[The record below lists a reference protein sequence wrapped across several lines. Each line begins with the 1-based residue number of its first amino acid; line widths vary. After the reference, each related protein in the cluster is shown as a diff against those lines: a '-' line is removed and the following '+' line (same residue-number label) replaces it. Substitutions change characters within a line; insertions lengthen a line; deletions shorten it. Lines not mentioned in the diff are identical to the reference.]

1 MTRPLFL
8 NGKIGMPKRSRDEVE
23 ADINKIVKIF
33 QSDARISFN
42 DLAEKTGFSR
52 QKIWRI
58 IKSLE
63 NNKTIWG
70 YTTIIDHS
78 KLGLKQYVIMLKR
91 KSRALIGK
99 KLDKLVDRSI
109 KKQIEKLG
117 VFIETSYYTNGDY
130 DWIAIASAESI
141 IQMKK
146 YAEFII
152 RNSDDIL
159 SDVKIVEILFPL
171 EINNIENPKK
181 EGLLDFFV

>member
-1 MTRPLFL
+1 
-8 NGKIGMPKRSRDEVE
+8 MPKRSRDDVE

-63 NNKTIWG
+63 KNKTIWG
-70 YTTIIDHS
+70 YTTIIDHK

-91 KSRALIGK
+91 KHGALVGK
-99 KLDKLVDRSI
+99 QLEKLVNRSI
-109 KKQIEKLG
+109 KKQIGKLG
-117 VFIETSYYTNGDY
+117 VFIETSYYTNGEY
-130 DWIAIASAESI
+130 DWISIASAESI
-141 IQMKK
+141 FQMKK

-152 RNSDDIL
+152 KQSGDIL

-181 EGLLDFFV
+181 EGIMDFFV